1 MNDDLCACVCT
12 NPYVLLLHR
21 RIQRYELNVQ
31 YSVLLLMTG
40 CGVPEVGH
48 NLFSYNMKINC
59 ISAHTYN
66 QILEMAPQTTKL
78 PRL

>member
-1 MNDDLCACVCT
+1 MYAHRSLCAA
-12 NPYVLLLHR
+12 LLYPHS
-21 RIQRYELNVQ
+21 RYELNVQ
-31 YSVLLLMTG
+31 YNALLSMAG

-48 NLFSYNMKINC
+48 NLFSYHMKNNC

-66 QILEMAPQTTKL
+66 QIPKWKWYIPHTTKL